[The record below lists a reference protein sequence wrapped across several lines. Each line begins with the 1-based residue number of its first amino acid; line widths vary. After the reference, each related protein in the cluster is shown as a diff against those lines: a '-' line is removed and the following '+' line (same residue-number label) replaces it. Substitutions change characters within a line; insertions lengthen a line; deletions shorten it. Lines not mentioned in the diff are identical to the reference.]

1 MTVGEWVNVSNTGH
15 QAYLARPAGEAGP
28 GVLVLHAWWGL
39 TPAFTQ
45 ICDDLAAQGYVAL
58 APSLFAGGATADT
71 IPEAEALRD
80 AQDEA
85 AVVRPVLL
93 ASADLLRTLPG
104 VSPAPLSVIGF
115 SLGAYWA
122 FHLSQVR
129 PEGVGSVVV
138 FYGAGEGDFRE
149 THAAYLGHFAEQD
162 PYEDLGYVQELEQMI
177 RGAGREVTFHVY
189 PGTKHWFVEPN
200 RPEYDAAAAG
210 LAWARTREFLAAQ
223 TNSGT

>member
-1 MTVGEWVNVSNTGH
+1 MGEWVTVGDTGH
-15 QAYLARPAGEAGP
+15 QAYMARPAGDAGP

-39 TPAFTQ
+39 TPVFTQ
-45 ICDDLAAQGYVAL
+45 ICDELAAQGYVAL
-58 APSLFAGGATADT
+58 APSLFAGGATAAT

-80 AQDEA
+80 AQDEE

-93 ASADLLRTLPG
+93 ASADLLRSLPG
-104 VSPAPLSVIGF
+104 VSSSSLAVIGF

-129 PEGVGSVVV
+129 PEETGAVVV

-149 THAAYLGHFAEQD
+149 TRAAYLGHFAEQD
-162 PYEDLGYVQELEQMI
+162 PYEDLGYVRELEQMI
-177 RGAGREVTFHVY
+177 RNAGREVTFHVY

-200 RPEYDAAAAG
+200 RPEYDAAAAT
-210 LAWARTREFLAAQ
+210 LAWERTREFLAARG
-223 TNSGT
+223 NSAA

>member
-1 MTVGEWVNVSNTGH
+1 MGEWLAVGETGH
-15 QAYLARPAGEAGP
+15 QAYLARPAGGAGP

-39 TPAFTQ
+39 TPVFTQ
-45 ICDDLAAQGYVAL
+45 ICDDLAAQGFVAL
-58 APSLFAGGATADT
+58 APSLFAGGATAAT

-93 ASADLLRTLPG
+93 ASADLLRALPG
-104 VSPAPLSVIGF
+104 VASAPLAVIGF

-129 PEGVGSVVV
+129 PRDVGAVVV

-162 PYEDLGYVQELEQMI
+162 SYEDLGYVRDLEQQI
-177 RGAGREVTFHVY
+177 RAAGREVTFHVY
-189 PGTKHWFVEPN
+189 PGTQHWFAEPN
-200 RPEYDAAAAG
+200 RPEYASPAAT
-210 LAWARTREFLAAQ
+210 LAWERTRAFLAAQ
-223 TNSGT
+223 THPAP